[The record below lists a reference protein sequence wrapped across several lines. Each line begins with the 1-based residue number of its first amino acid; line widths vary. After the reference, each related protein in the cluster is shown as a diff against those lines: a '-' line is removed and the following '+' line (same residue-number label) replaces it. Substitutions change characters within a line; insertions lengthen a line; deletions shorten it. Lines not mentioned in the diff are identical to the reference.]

1 MLIHKTAPV
10 YPEFAKAARVSGT
23 ILLIANISKT
33 GAIEGLHVIS
43 GPAIL
48 RGPAMDAV
56 KTWRYRPYMLDN
68 QPVEVQTTIKV
79 IFSLDQH

>member
-1 MLIHKTAPV
+1 
-10 YPEFAKAARVSGT
+10 
-23 ILLIANISKT
+23 
-33 GAIEGLHVIS
+33 
-43 GPAIL
+43 
-48 RGPAMDAV
+48 MDAV